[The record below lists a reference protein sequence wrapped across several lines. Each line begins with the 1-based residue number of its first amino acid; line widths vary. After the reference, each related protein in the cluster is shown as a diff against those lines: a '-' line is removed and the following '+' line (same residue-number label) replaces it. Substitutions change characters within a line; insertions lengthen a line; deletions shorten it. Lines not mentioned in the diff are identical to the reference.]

1 MLILKVSSVIKLTRN
16 LARSLALVVLSLLV
30 MGVAIR
36 SAHAGMIDHIEIRP
50 AGDEAEIRILFV
62 TQIRYLRQAYLKN
75 GDIRLY
81 FQLLGVDALDTRLV
95 PENKESP
102 PSDLVSHFTVSYPE
116 LDSSLSLSF
125 GKSVDYHVRPG
136 TDGRSISIFTPVI
149 KPKNEPPKAVAKAG
163 TVPLVAATPAI
174 IPPTPIPSVTL
185 PSGPA
190 GTAPRQAEPS
200 ASPQPESASATPL
213 TPPRPVADIEAEAQQ
228 LMGSARYALQNDRAE
243 AAIGSLNKL
252 LNLPP
257 NLQSQSAQELIGEAW
272 EKNGEFDKARVEYEL
287 YLKLYPKAADIKQV
301 KERLAN
307 LPAKNTPKPVQVVAE
322 KPKFAEE
329 KMTVYG
335 GFSQYYYRGSSH
347 TDSLLING
355 ATSTSSSLTRTD
367 QSQLLSMLDLTGR
380 KRTESTDTRIVFR
393 DNYNANFL
401 PGQRKYNRMD
411 TLYLEQN
418 ARDHSY
424 MYRLG
429 RQSGTGGGVPGRFD
443 GAMAAYSFNPTWRI
457 GGVVGKPVE
466 FTSGGLSG
474 GSKKDFFGFN
484 IDLTRLPEQWSSS
497 SYFIQQR
504 VDGFVDRR
512 AIGVDAHYFDAQR
525 NFMALLEYD
534 LIFKKINLG
543 LLQGN
548 WTTET
553 STNYNILLDRRRSPP
568 LQLTNA
574 LIGQPVQSIAQ
585 LLQSGVSM
593 RTLRADAIALSPI
606 SNMFAIG
613 MNHPYSPRWRIG
625 ADFRVNNM
633 SGTNATS
640 TGQPATVGSGN
651 TYSYSFQATGN
662 GLFLENDYGV
672 VNATYTTSKTYKG
685 QSLAFTQVETLR
697 QNWRVDMSLLFY
709 YQTDVLGTRQTQI
722 RPSLKLNYRVNDS
735 VNLEGEGGIEQIH
748 SRSAI
753 QDDKTRRKYFYVGYR
768 WDFQ

>member
-1 MLILKVSSVIKLTRN
+1 LKVSSILQSTRN
-16 LARSLALVVLSLLV
+16 LVRSTILAMLTLLM
-30 MGVAIR
+30 MGIAIR

-50 AGDEAEIRILFV
+50 AGAEAEIRILFV
-62 TQIRYLRQAYLKN
+62 TQIRYLRQASLKN

-81 FQLLGVDALDTRLV
+81 FQLLGIDALDTRLV
-95 PENKESP
+95 PEKTESP
-102 PSDLVSHFTVSYPE
+102 PSELIPHFTISYPE

-136 TDGRSISIFTPVI
+136 KDGRSISIFTPVI
-149 KPKNEPPKAVAKAG
+149 KPKNEPSKAAKVAPAI
-163 TVPLVAATPAI
+163 VVATPAI
-174 IPPTPIPSVTL
+174 ILPAVVPSVPL
-185 PSGPA
+185 PSDSG
-190 GTAPRQAEPS
+190 GTAPRQAEQTVPPPPDS
-200 ASPQPESASATPL
+200 ASIAPL
-213 TPPRPVADIEAEAQQ
+213 TPPRPVAEIEDEAQQ

-257 NLQSQSAQELIGEAW
+257 NLHSQSAQELIGEAW
-272 EKNGEFDKARVEYEL
+272 EKNGEFDKARVEYQL
-287 YLKLYPKAADIKQV
+287 YLKLYPKAADIRQV

-307 LPAKNTPKPVQVVAE
+307 LPAKNAPKPIQVAAE

-347 TDSLLING
+347 TDSLLMNG
-355 ATSTSSSLTRTD
+355 AASTSSSFTRTD
-367 QSQLLSMLDLTGR
+367 QSQLLSMLDITGR
-380 KRTESTDTRIVFR
+380 KRTESIDTRIVFR
-393 DNYNANFL
+393 DNHNANFL
-401 PGQRKYNRMD
+401 PEQHSYNRID
-411 TLYLEQN
+411 TFYLEQN
-418 ARDHSY
+418 TRDHSY
-424 MYRLG
+424 LYRLG
-429 RQSGTGGGVPGRFD
+429 RQMGVGGGAPGRFD
-443 GAMAAYSFNPTWRI
+443 GAMAAYSFNPMWRV
-457 GGVVGKPVE
+457 GGVVGVPVE
-466 FTSGGLSG
+466 FST
-474 GSKKDFFGFN
+474 GSKKSFYGVN

-497 SYFIQQR
+497 GYFIRQQ

-512 AIGVDAHYFDAQR
+512 ALGVDAHYFDAQR
-525 NFMALLEYD
+525 NFMGLLEYD
-534 LIFKKINLG
+534 TIFKKFNLG

-585 LLQSGVSM
+585 LLQSGVSLKTM
-593 RTLRADAIALSPI
+593 RSDAIALSPI
-606 SNMFAIG
+606 SNMFAVG
-613 MNHPYSPRWRIG
+613 LNRPYSSRWRIG

-633 SGTNATS
+633 SGTDATS
-640 TGQPATVGSGN
+640 TGQPATAGSGN
-651 TYSYSFQATGN
+651 TYSYSVQATGN
-662 GLFLENDYGV
+662 GLFVENDYGV

-685 QSLAFTQVETLR
+685 QSLSFTQVETLR
-697 QNWRVDMSLLFY
+697 QNWRVDMLLLFY
-709 YQTDVLGTRQTQI
+709 YQTDVLGTHQSQI

-748 SRSAI
+748 TSSAT

>member
-1 MLILKVSSVIKLTRN
+1 LKVSSILQSTRN
-16 LARSLALVVLSLLV
+16 LVRSTILAVLTLLM
-30 MGVAIR
+30 MGIAIR
-36 SAHAGMIDHIEIRP
+36 SAHAGMIDHIEIRQQG
-50 AGDEAEIRILFV
+50 AEAEIRILFV
-62 TQIRYLRQAYLKN
+62 TQIRYLRQASLKN

-102 PSDLVSHFTVSYPE
+102 PSELIPHFTVSYPE

-136 TDGRSISIFTPVI
+136 ADGRSISIFTPVI
-149 KPKNEPPKAVAKAG
+149 KPKKDEAKIKLPAIPIV
-163 TVPLVAATPAI
+163 TVPPATPL
-174 IPPTPIPSVTL
+174 IPVPSVT
-185 PSGPA
+185 PSA
-190 GTAPRQAEPS
+190 GTTETAPRQAEQS
-200 ASPQPESASATPL
+200 AGPQPESAPPVSL
-213 TPPRPVADIEAEAQQ
+213 LPPRSVAEIENEAQQ

-257 NLQSQSAQELIGEAW
+257 NRHSQSAQELIGEAW

-287 YLKLYPKAADIKQV
+287 YLKLYPKAADIRQV

-307 LPAKNTPKPVQVVAE
+307 LPAKNALKPIQAATE

-347 TDSLLING
+347 TDSLLMNG
-355 ATSTSSSLTRTD
+355 AASTSSSFTRTD
-367 QSQLLSMLDLTGR
+367 QSQLLSMLDITGR
-380 KRTESTDTRIVFR
+380 KRTESIDTRIVFR
-393 DNYNANFL
+393 DNHNANFL
-401 PGQRKYNRMD
+401 PEQHSYNRID
-411 TLYLEQN
+411 TFYLEQN

-424 MYRLG
+424 VYRLG
-429 RQSGTGGGVPGRFD
+429 RQMGVGGGAPGRFD
-443 GAMAAYSFNPTWRI
+443 GAMAAYSFNPMWRV
-457 GGVVGKPVE
+457 GGVVGEPVE
-466 FTSGGLSG
+466 FST
-474 GSKKDFFGFN
+474 GSKKSFYGVN

-497 SYFIQQR
+497 GYYIRQR

-525 NFMALLEYD
+525 NFMGLLEYD
-534 LIFKKINLG
+534 TIFKKFNLG

-585 LLQSGVSM
+585 LLQSGVSLTTM
-593 RTLRADAIALSPI
+593 RSDAIALSPI
-606 SNMFAIG
+606 SNMFAVG
-613 MNHPYSPRWRIG
+613 LNRPYSSRWRIG

-633 SGTNATS
+633 SGTDATS
-640 TGQPATVGSGN
+640 TGQPATAGSGN
-651 TYSYSFQATGN
+651 TYSYSVQAAGN
-662 GLFLENDYGV
+662 GLFVENDYGV

-685 QSLAFTQVETLR
+685 QSLSFTQVETLR
-697 QNWRVDMSLLFY
+697 QNWRVDMLLLFY
-709 YQTDVLGTRQTQI
+709 YQTDVLGTHQSQI

-748 SRSAI
+748 TSSAT